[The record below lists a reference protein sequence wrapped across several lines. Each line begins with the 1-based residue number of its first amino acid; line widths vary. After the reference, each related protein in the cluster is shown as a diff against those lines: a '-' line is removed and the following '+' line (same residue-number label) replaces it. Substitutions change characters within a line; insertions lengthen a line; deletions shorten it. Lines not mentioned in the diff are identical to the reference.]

1 MELLNY
7 QTHYLSDAHEWVVFL
22 HGAGGSIATWKK
34 QVEAF
39 KPHFNLLLIDLRD
52 HGGSKNIQP
61 ELDNYS
67 FQMVSG
73 DIKKVLDHVGVQRAH
88 FLTLSF
94 GSILMQDFALR
105 YPEVIAKIVVV
116 GGVFSGTFWIR
127 AFVFTARFFNIF
139 LTYRQM
145 YSMFSYVLMPYKRN
159 HVARR
164 VYQRHATHLS
174 QKEYLKWVGL
184 YYEFFNLLRTYH
196 ERSSNH
202 PMLIVMGGDDYI
214 FLDGARKLADNQQNT
229 EFRILPKVGHIA
241 NIEAP
246 ESFNELALTFLL
258 DLKEKQKS
266 KERFETSLL

>member
-1 MELLNY
+1 M
-7 QTHYLSDAHEWVVFL
+7 FL

-39 KPHFNLLLIDLRD
+39 KADYNLLLIDLRD
-52 HGGSKNIQP
+52 HGGSKNVEP
-61 ELDNYS
+61 ELKDYS
-67 FQMVSG
+67 FRMVSE
-73 DIKKVLDHVGVQRAH
+73 DIKKVLNHTGVEKAH

-105 YPEVIAKIVVV
+105 YPESIERIVVV
-116 GGVFSGTFWIR
+116 GGVFSGTIWIR

-145 YSMFSYVLMPYKRN
+145 YSLFSYVLMPYKRN
-159 HVARR
+159 QAARR
-164 VYQRHATHLS
+164 VYQRHATHLT

-196 ERSSNH
+196 ERTSNL
-202 PMLIVMGGDDYI
+202 PILIVMGGDDYI
-214 FLDGARKLADNQQNT
+214 FLEGARKIAENQRNT
-229 EFRILPKVGHIA
+229 EIRILPRVGHIA

-246 ESFNELALTFLL
+246 EPFNELALAFLANP
-258 DLKEKQKS
+258 KEKQ
-266 KERFETSLL
+266 ETIPLYETSSL